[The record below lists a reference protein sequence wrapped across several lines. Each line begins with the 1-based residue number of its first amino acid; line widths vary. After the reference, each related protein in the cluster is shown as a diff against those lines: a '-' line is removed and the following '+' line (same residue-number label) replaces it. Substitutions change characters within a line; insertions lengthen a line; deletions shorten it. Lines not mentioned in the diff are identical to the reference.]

1 MKIVRFLVFLIFYTL
16 ILLYFTLPRLS
27 ARPDLIFI
35 NLNSLSKDD
44 LSKDGF
50 YRELN
55 GSDWFLRKDGNISA
69 VEPEEVRSILKD
81 ENSTVLFGIYSEAYA
96 FYH

>member
-16 ILLYFTLPRLS
+16 ILLYFTLPRLG

>member
-1 MKIVRFLVFLIFYTL
+1 MKIVKFLVFFVFYTL
-16 ILLYFTLPRLS
+16 ILLYFTLPRLG

-44 LSKDGF
+44 LH
-50 YRELN
+50 RELN
-55 GSDWFLRKDGNISA
+55 VSDWFLRKDGNISA

-81 ENSTVLFGIYSEAYA
+81 ENSTVLFGIYSEAYI

>member
-1 MKIVRFLVFLIFYTL
+1 MKIVKFLVFFVFYTL
-16 ILLYFTLPRLS
+16 VLLYFTLPRLG

-35 NLNSLSKDD
+35 NLNALSKDE
-44 LSKDGF
+44 F
-50 YRELN
+50 HRELN

>member
-1 MKIVRFLVFLIFYTL
+1 MKIVKFLVFFVFYTL
-16 ILLYFTLPRLS
+16 ILLYFTLPRLG

-35 NLNSLSKDD
+35 NLNALSKDE
-44 LSKDGF
+44 LNKDEF
-50 YRELN
+50 HCELN

-81 ENSTVLFGIYSEAYA
+81 ENSTVLFGIYSEAHA
-96 FYH
+96 FYR

>member
-1 MKIVRFLVFLIFYTL
+1 MKIVKFLVFYTL
-16 ILLYFTLPRLS
+16 ILLYFILPRLG

-35 NLNSLSKDD
+35 NLNALSKDD
-44 LSKDGF
+44 LSKDEF
-50 YRELN
+50 HRELN
-55 GSDWFLRKDGNISA
+55 GSDWFLRKDGNINA

-81 ENSTVLFGIYSEAYA
+81 ENSTVLFGIYSEAHA

>member
-1 MKIVRFLVFLIFYTL
+1 MKIVKFLVFFVFYTL
-16 ILLYFTLPRLS
+16 ILLYFTLPKLG

-35 NLNSLSKDD
+35 NLNALSKDD

>member
-1 MKIVRFLVFLIFYTL
+1 MKIVKFLVFFVFYTL
-16 ILLYFTLPRLS
+16 ILLYFTLPKLG
-27 ARPDLIFI
+27 AHPDLIFI
-35 NLNSLSKDD
+35 NLNALSKDD

-55 GSDWFLRKDGNISA
+55 SSDWFLRKDGNISA

>member
-1 MKIVRFLVFLIFYTL
+1 MKIVKFLVFFVFYTL
-16 ILLYFTLPRLS
+16 ILLYFTLPRLG

-35 NLNSLSKDD
+35 NLNALSKDE
-44 LSKDGF
+44 F
-50 YRELN
+50 HCELN

-81 ENSTVLFGIYSEAYA
+81 ENSTVLFGIYSEVHAL
-96 FYH
+96 YH

>member
-1 MKIVRFLVFLIFYTL
+1 MKIVKFLVFLIFYTL
-16 ILLYFTLPRLS
+16 ILLYFTLPRLG

-35 NLNSLSKDD
+35 NLNALSKDE
-44 LSKDGF
+44 LNKDEF
-50 YRELN
+50 RRELN